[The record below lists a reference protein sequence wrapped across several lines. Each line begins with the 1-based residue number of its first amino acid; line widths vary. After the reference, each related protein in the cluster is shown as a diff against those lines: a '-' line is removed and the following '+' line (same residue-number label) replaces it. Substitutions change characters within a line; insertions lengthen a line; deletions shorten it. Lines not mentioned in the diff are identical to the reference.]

1 MPGAAPAALEQ
12 LMSDLIAGGSPR
24 DADLALFSDLTRPA
38 ASWLREHWLDI
49 PVETRADILARATDA
64 AEDDVT
70 LNFLELGRAA
80 LGDPDPEVRER
91 AVLSLWET
99 DDRDV
104 AARLAALLD
113 GDPAPGVRA
122 AAAAN
127 LHGFVALH
135 ELGRLPGTEGERAIA
150 SARRAYRD
158 AGEPVEV
165 RAAALEALGPCSQPW
180 VADLIADAYDSG
192 DRPLRVSAVRAMG
205 ASGLDRWTEYLADQL
220 YSDDE
225 ELRLEAAVAAGT
237 LGSEDLVPPLGEL
250 LADEDFD
257 VVYAAIEALG
267 EIGGEEAAEIL
278 GDFRQSAPAE
288 LIEAVDLALEIAARG
303 GLFRRFGDLAS
314 P

>member
-1 MPGAAPAALEQ
+1 
-12 LMSDLIAGGSPR
+12 
-24 DADLALFSDLTRPA
+24 
-38 ASWLREHWLDI
+38 
-49 PVETRADILARATDA
+49 
-64 AEDDVT
+64 
-70 LNFLELGRAA
+70 
-80 LGDPDPEVRER
+80 
-91 AVLSLWET
+91 
-99 DDRDV
+99 
-104 AARLAALLD
+104 
-113 GDPAPGVRA
+113 
-122 AAAAN
+122 
-127 LHGFVALH
+127 
-135 ELGRLPGTEGERAIA
+135 
-150 SARRAYRD
+150 
-158 AGEPVEV
+158 
-165 RAAALEALGPCSQPW
+165 
-180 VADLIADAYDSG
+180 
-192 DRPLRVSAVRAMG
+192 MG